1 MKGSMKETL
10 NQLIE
15 LQEIDSRLYEI
26 NELRGDLPEKVLE
39 QEKELDIYKS
49 ENDIKDAR
57 VQEIEHDS
65 RKRNAEVE
73 DFNVKLTKYKDQLYL
88 VTSNKEYD
96 ALNTE
101 IDNMKKAISDSETII
116 LTEEEEKNVL
126 HEIIKSNSNK
136 IETVSLILEENKSEL
151 KTALSKTQAEEKKLL
166 KSRKGLVKEIDIRY
180 LGPYERLMAARDG
193 AGMVSMV
200 KSSCGSCYT
209 KLPPQMTIE
218 VKDNS
223 KIISCPS
230 CSIFLFWDGAE
241 E

>member
-1 MKGSMKETL
+1 MNETL

-15 LQEIDSRLYEI
+15 LQGIDSRLFEI
-26 NELRGDLPEKVLE
+26 DELKGDLPEIVID
-39 QEKELDIYKS
+39 QEKELNNYKI
-49 ENDIKDAR
+49 ENESKDAR
-57 VQEIEHDS
+57 VQEIDHDS

-88 VTSNKEYD
+88 VTSNKAYD

-101 IDNMKKAISDSETII
+101 IDNMKKAISESETII

-126 HEIIKSNSNK
+126 FEVIKSNSNK
-136 IETVSLILEENKSEL
+136 IETVSLTLEENKSEL
-151 KTALSKTQAEEKKLL
+151 ETALSKTQAEEKKLL
-166 KSRKGLVKEIDIRY
+166 KSRKGLVKEIDSRY
-180 LGPYERLMAARDG
+180 LGTYERLMGARDG

-209 KLPPQMTIE
+209 KLPPQMVIE
-218 VKDNS
+218 VKDNR

-230 CSIFLFWDGAE
+230 CNIFLFWDGTE

>member
-1 MKGSMKETL
+1 MKETL

-26 NELRGDLPEKVLE
+26 NELRGDLPEKVFD

-49 ENDIKDAR
+49 ENESKDAR
-57 VQEIEHDS
+57 VQEIDHDS
-65 RKRNAEVE
+65 RKRNAEVKG
-73 DFNVKLTKYKDQLYL
+73 FNVRLTKYKDQLYL

-116 LTEEEEKNVL
+116 LTEEDEKNVL
-126 HEIIKSNSNK
+126 YEVIKSNFNK
-136 IETVSLILEENKSEL
+136 IETVSRTLEENKSEL
-151 KTALSKTQAEEKKLL
+151 ETALSKTQAEEKKLL
-166 KSRKGLVKEIDIRY
+166 KSRKGLVKEIDSRY
-180 LGPYERLMAARDG
+180 LGTYERLMGARDG

-209 KLPPQMTIE
+209 KLPPQMIIE
-218 VKDNS
+218 VKNNS
-223 KIISCPS
+223 KRK
-230 CSIFLFWDGAE
+230 D
-241 E
+241 

>member
-1 MKGSMKETL
+1 MNETL

-15 LQEIDSRLYEI
+15 LQGIDSRLFEI
-26 NELRGDLPEKVLE
+26 DELKGDLPEIVID
-39 QEKELDIYKS
+39 QEKELNNYKI
-49 ENDIKDAR
+49 ENESKDAR
-57 VQEIEHDS
+57 VQEIDHDS

-73 DFNVKLTKYKDQLYL
+73 GFNVKLTKYKDQLYL

-126 HEIIKSNSNK
+126 YEVIKSNSNK

-151 KTALSKTQAEEKKLL
+151 ETALSKTQAEEKKLL
-166 KSRKGLVKEIDIRY
+166 KSRKGLVKEIDSRY
-180 LGPYERLMAARDG
+180 LGTYERLMGARDG

-209 KLPPQMTIE
+209 KLPPQMIIE

-230 CSIFLFWDGAE
+230 CSIFLFWDGIE